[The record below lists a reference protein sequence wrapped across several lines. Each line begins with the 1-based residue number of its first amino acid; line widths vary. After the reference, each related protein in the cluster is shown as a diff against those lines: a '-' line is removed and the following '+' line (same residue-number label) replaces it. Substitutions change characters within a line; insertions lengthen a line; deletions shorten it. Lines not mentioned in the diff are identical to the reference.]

1 LTEPAAS
8 DKLVSSSALKTDWN
22 WWREK
27 SKDLYFFC
35 TVVLH
40 DSWGDAKFGNF
51 GILHKSL
58 CSFLNPYENK
68 NRRLFVSVF
77 RGSFKTTV
85 LLGLVVQMFCWAV
98 ANAEPISIVYNT
110 ATKDNAQAFM
120 DDFRQTLRQNT
131 LLQWIF
137 PELPQI
143 FEETVSKSRGPKYRR
158 FTLEKVEFQDA
169 KFHVAS
175 LDTKQVSR
183 HYNCILPGIFVH
195 TTNGIEKI
203 EKVNVGNRVLGM
215 NGKHNEIIAKNE
227 SLHKGK
233 IAEIKLWGQPEPIKS
248 TLDHRFLVWGSLGL
262 KWKEAGEIKPGD
274 YLATPLPNGL
284 TRAYSRV
291 NKRIN
296 KIMEQPDFWR
306 FIGYWLAEGCASEG
320 NRVRLTFGKHE
331 RGYADEV
338 KSIIE
343 RITGR
348 PVNIHPTASSTIMV
362 DFADADVK
370 EILDKFGTHSYNKHL
385 PALALS
391 LNPNRQRE
399 MIIGYFRGDGCCVTG
414 SWGATSVSR
423 ALLEGMKIA
432 LAQNGIE
439 SSISTGAA
447 PGLNTVMGNL
457 VQTRQSYA
465 IASRSPLMNVL
476 MGTPAK
482 FQVRPMRMLFIP
494 GFMLEKVKKTNSY
507 FYEGLV
513 YDLQVR
519 KSESFSVMGGLAHNC
534 VINDDLVND
543 DNAFS
548 EVERAN
554 ILRKWRLQKSILT
567 KYKKLNT
574 GTEID
579 VGTPYDKSDLIAH
592 IIREV
597 VGYQKFIVPY
607 AMKADDNKW
616 YLTFP
621 ELYTW
626 EDFKEK
632 LSDMGESL
640 FSTQYRLKVIDEAS
654 KIAKNILYWDVLPEV
669 YNRYLI
675 VDPAGSL
682 NKKND
687 PTGFLVLDVDER
699 GIYYVLHAEE
709 RWIDSYEI
717 LKYAEELSK
726 RYKTDEVFFEKEKT
740 SQSLAAT
747 VEHLFPKFN
756 FTLTSHDNMPQEKR
770 VIRLRQFF
778 DTKRIFFG
786 RVGQKKLE
794 TQVLHYPDVEHDD
807 LIVCL
812 AYGVKQAIPPKK
824 GYVRDADDNERDFGD
839 EISSLVARSEGNE
852 NMDAAY

>member
-27 SKDLYFFC
+27 SKDLFFFC

-183 HYNCILPGIFVH
+183 HY
-195 TTNGIEKI
+195 
-203 EKVNVGNRVLGM
+203 
-215 NGKHNEIIAKNE
+215 
-227 SLHKGK
+227 
-233 IAEIKLWGQPEPIKS
+233 
-248 TLDHRFLVWGSLGL
+248 
-262 KWKEAGEIKPGD
+262 
-274 YLATPLPNGL
+274 
-284 TRAYSRV
+284 
-291 NKRIN
+291 
-296 KIMEQPDFWR
+296 
-306 FIGYWLAEGCASEG
+306 
-320 NRVRLTFGKHE
+320 
-331 RGYADEV
+331 
-338 KSIIE
+338 
-343 RITGR
+343 
-348 PVNIHPTASSTIMV
+348 
-362 DFADADVK
+362 
-370 EILDKFGTHSYNKHL
+370 
-385 PALALS
+385 
-391 LNPNRQRE
+391 
-399 MIIGYFRGDGCCVTG
+399 
-414 SWGATSVSR
+414 SV
-423 ALLEGMKIA
+423 
-432 LAQNGIE
+432 
-439 SSISTGAA
+439 
-447 PGLNTVMGNL
+447 
-457 VQTRQSYA
+457 
-465 IASRSPLMNVL
+465 
-476 MGTPAK
+476 
-482 FQVRPMRMLFIP
+482 
-494 GFMLEKVKKTNSY
+494 
-507 FYEGLV
+507 
-513 YDLQVR
+513 
-519 KSESFSVMGGLAHNC
+519 

-621 ELYTW
+621 ELYEW
-626 EDFKEK
+626 ADFKEK

-654 KIAKNILYWDVLPEV
+654 KIAKNILYWDTLPEV